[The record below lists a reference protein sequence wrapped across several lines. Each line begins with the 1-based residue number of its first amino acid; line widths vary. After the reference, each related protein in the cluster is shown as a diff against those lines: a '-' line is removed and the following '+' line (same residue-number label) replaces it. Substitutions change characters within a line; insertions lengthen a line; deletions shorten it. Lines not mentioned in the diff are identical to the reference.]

1 MGTQVS
7 GIIDKIY
14 VDYNTVVKQGQLIAE
29 MDKVTLESDLAS
41 ARATYDGAK
50 AAYEYQESLYKRN
63 QTLHEKKLISDTEF
77 EESRYNYLNAKS
89 NFDSSKAAL
98 QRAERDLSYATI
110 TAPIDGIV
118 ISKDVEEGQTV
129 ASGFETPTLFTIAAD
144 LTQMQVVADVDEAD
158 IGGVEEGQRV
168 EFTVDAY
175 PGQTFSGQVTQ
186 VRLGESS
193 DASSTSSSSSTVVTY
208 EVVISAP
215 NPDLKLK
222 PRLTANINIYT
233 LDKPGVLAVPAKAL
247 RFTPAGPIVGADAVV
262 NDCDAEHK
270 LWTKEGNT
278 FTAHAVET
286 GNPRRHQRRHDRRV
300 RRRARRRRPQGR
312 GPDGRR
318 TQPLHARP
326 SGKRQGQ
333 EGAEGLTP
341 RPGRKRDVLS
351 LQTRLDAVSTTL

>member
-1 MGTQVS
+1 M
-7 GIIDKIY
+7 
-14 VDYNTVVKQGQLIAE
+14 
-29 MDKVTLESDLAS
+29 
-41 ARATYDGAK
+41 
-50 AAYEYQESLYKRN
+50 
-63 QTLHEKKLISDTEF
+63 
-77 EESRYNYLNAKS
+77 
-89 NFDSSKAAL
+89 
-98 QRAERDLSYATI
+98 
-110 TAPIDGIV
+110 
-118 ISKDVEEGQTV
+118 
-129 ASGFETPTLFTIAAD
+129 
-144 LTQMQVVADVDEAD
+144 ADVDEAD

-286 GNPRRHQRRHDRRV
+286 GISNGTYTEILGGISEGTTVVSDAELGGAAPKAEAQTGGERS
-300 RRRARRRRPQGR
+300 PFMP
-312 GPDGRR
+312 GP
-318 TQPLHARP
+318 
-326 SGKRQGQ
+326 
-333 EGAEGLTP
+333 
-341 RPGRKRDVLS
+341 PGSDKDKKE
-351 LQTRLDAVSTTL
+351 QKD